1 MKTGVKNVYF
11 STVYSPAAVVQLKG
25 ELRPFLIHEIPVIF
39 TTDSIRWP

>member
-11 STVYSPAAVVQLKG
+11 STVYSPAAVAKLKG

-39 TTDSIRWP
+39 TTDSIR